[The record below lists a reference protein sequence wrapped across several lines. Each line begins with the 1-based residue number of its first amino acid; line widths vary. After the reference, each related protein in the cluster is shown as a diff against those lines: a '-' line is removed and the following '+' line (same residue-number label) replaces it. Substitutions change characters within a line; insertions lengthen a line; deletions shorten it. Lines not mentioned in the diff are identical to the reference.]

1 MAVVRSE
8 GSGSPCREWGWDF
21 EEPQGEGM
29 TGTRATIPPDVR
41 CAHKQRAESTIS
53 SRPPPWTPQA
63 EIVDLARRELAG
75 NPNGAEHG
83 GRECRRRRWHDLT
96 TPAAGYDFRDG
107 Q

>member
-1 MAVVRSE
+1 MR
-8 GSGSPCREWGWDF
+8 
-21 EEPQGEGM
+21 PQ
-29 TGTRATIPPDVR
+29 TARRIDDLAPTPL
-41 CAHKQRAESTIS
+41 
-53 SRPPPWTPQA
+53 WTPQA

-96 TPAAGYDFRDG
+96 TPTAGYNFRDG